1 MHGRSE
7 PCSIIIHPAL
17 PIFPDNH
24 CQGYSSQGHPVVL
37 YRCSVKMV
45 ESLSDPAVR
54 KGRIPGVDAGMGVS
68 GHVTGSEALILY
80 GNFSIF
86 FHNFLYYLCE
96 LPNLRNTFYKGI
108 SL

>member
-1 MHGRSE
+1 MIARLK
-7 PCSIIIHPAL
+7 SICMDLACGEKV
-17 PIFPDNH
+17 DYGDRN
-24 CQGYSSQGHPVVL
+24 S
-37 YRCSVKMV
+37 R
-45 ESLSDPAVR
+45 SDPAVR

-86 FHNFLYYLCE
+86 SHNLLYYLCE

>member
-1 MHGRSE
+1 
-7 PCSIIIHPAL
+7 
-17 PIFPDNH
+17 
-24 CQGYSSQGHPVVL
+24 
-37 YRCSVKMV
+37 
-45 ESLSDPAVR
+45 
-54 KGRIPGVDAGMGVS
+54 MGVS

-86 FHNFLYYLCE
+86 FHNRLYYLCE

>member
-1 MHGRSE
+1 MPGLK
-7 PCSIIIHPAL
+7 SICMDLACGEKV
-17 PIFPDNH
+17 DYGDRN
-24 CQGYSSQGHPVVL
+24 S
-37 YRCSVKMV
+37 R
-45 ESLSDPAVR
+45 SDPAVR
-54 KGRIPGVDAGMGVS
+54 KGRLTRSRCCMGVS

-86 FHNFLYYLCE
+86 SHNLLYYLCE